1 MLLKKKNVV
10 VNIPDEN
17 KEKIEKYIKELGYNE
32 YDTTNVIQKPR
43 RKRNML

>member
-32 YDTTNVIQKPR
+32 YQQENVYQKPR